1 MEARAEARVK
11 VAIILAPQASLQ
23 ERVVETNLGNSWIL
37 FYFQAT
43 ARSRGGGICLVPAG
57 TRSADTVGR
66 ARGLMAR
73 AHGVGGI
80 HYYRNTNRILV
91 WNTCVQ

>member
-43 ARSRGGGICLVPAG
+43 ARSRGGGVCLAPDRGSKVP
-57 TRSADTVGR
+57 T
-66 ARGLMAR
+66 AREGAR
-73 AHGVGGI
+73 ATPAECGFLRVRMGWGSGE
-80 HYYRNTNRILV
+80 V
-91 WNTCVQ
+91 W